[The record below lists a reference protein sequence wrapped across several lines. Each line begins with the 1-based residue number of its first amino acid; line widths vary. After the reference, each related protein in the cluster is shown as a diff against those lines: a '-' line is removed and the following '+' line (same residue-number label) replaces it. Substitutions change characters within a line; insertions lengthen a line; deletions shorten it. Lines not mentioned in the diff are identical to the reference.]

1 MQNVYRLHKRL
12 CVFFNGRLFIECIT
26 VKQNKINHNTDNFV
40 YVCINVTKNDNA
52 RRINYTKRAS

>member
-12 CVFFNGRLFIECIT
+12 CIFFNGCLFIGGIT